1 MTQTATYVDLSK
13 GLTTDDL
20 ARLSPQCREYAT
32 TSPILLRKAHDC
44 VSKGELLQACVYG
57 WGAAEDITKAVAEN
71 WKEYGVECGRPQDLR
86 ALVNSLS
93 VTDPEVI
100 QAVDIWKSD
109 YAELGEQRSRQALND
124 RLDAL
129 GWDWSEF
136 LANGFYAATD
146 LLERFYESRANEF
159 IVKNDLKRVEQFV
172 GQMQVWLLQPCP
184 PDGFQQF
191 HNQ

>member
-1 MTQTATYVDLSK
+1 MTTPANLYPSVLTDADWRQLSLQT
-13 GLTTDDL
+13 
-20 ARLSPQCREYAT
+20 QEYAA
-32 TSPILLRKAHDC
+32 TSPVLLRKAHAC
-44 VSKGELLQACVYG
+44 VSKGELLQVCVYG

-71 WKEYGVECGRPQDLR
+71 WKEYGVECRRPQDLR

-100 QAVDIWKSD
+100 KAVDNWKSD
-109 YAELGEQRSRQALND
+109 YDELGEQRSRQALND
-124 RLDAL
+124 RLGAL

-136 LANGFYAATD
+136 LTSGFYAATD

-172 GQMQVWLLQPCP
+172 AQMQVWLRQPCP